1 MVGSGSEDVKTFLV
15 FGVSSRSVR
24 NCNGEGILIGVDKA
38 EIEVE
43 DARFPNLGEKGITV
57 FLAVCVYEGEDF
69 VPEVLESNFVKFQ
82 LNLGLRQQK
91 SG

>member
-1 MVGSGSEDVKTFLV
+1 MFLV

-24 NCNGEGILIGVDKA
+24 DCNGEGILVGVNKT
-38 EIEVE
+38 EVEVE

-69 VPEVLESNFVKFQ
+69 VSEVLELNFVKFQ
-82 LNLGLRQQK
+82 LDLGLRQQK
-91 SG
+91 LG